1 MKKIVIALICIS
13 VLLTLSVGATNV
25 RGDVDQNGSLTVVDV
40 LQIVRSLL
48 NKVPLQGSDV
58 NRDGKINVADVT
70 AIQRYLASYITLDA
84 EQMIIAD
91 TNFDGEVNIKDATQ
105 IQRYLA
111 GYITGFYKK

>member
-25 RGDVDQNGSLTVVDV
+25 RGDVDQNGSRTVVDV

-58 NRDGKINVADVT
+58 NRDGKTN
-70 AIQRYLASYITLDA
+70 LLDA
-84 EQMIIAD
+84 VYLFEMVAAD
-91 TNFDGEVNIKDATQ
+91 AEE
-105 IQRYLA
+105 
-111 GYITGFYKK
+111 